1 MQNIGALQESLTV
14 GSNPF
19 NTNPRYGQNSQMQ
32 ANRFVT
38 QSPSGPQGGSGGQYR
53 PNFNRGGNAQG
64 QSRGNFNSAAN
75 ERFHNSGPRM
85 QNLRF
90 GNNVRPM
97 YLLHDGCRID
107 DDCDVVVNH
116 GVRKVDDELYCD
128 ADDVGTENDC
138 DNCVDDN

>member
-38 QSPSGPQGGSGGQYR
+38 QSPSGPHGGSGGQYR

-64 QSRGNFNSAAN
+64 QSRGIILTAPRISA
-75 ERFHNSGPRM
+75 FITVGPGRRICV
-85 QNLRF
+85 L
-90 GNNVRPM
+90 VIM
-97 YLLHDGCRID
+97 YAQCIF
-107 DDCDVVVNH
+107 
-116 GVRKVDDELYCD
+116 
-128 ADDVGTENDC
+128 A
-138 DNCVDDN
+138 